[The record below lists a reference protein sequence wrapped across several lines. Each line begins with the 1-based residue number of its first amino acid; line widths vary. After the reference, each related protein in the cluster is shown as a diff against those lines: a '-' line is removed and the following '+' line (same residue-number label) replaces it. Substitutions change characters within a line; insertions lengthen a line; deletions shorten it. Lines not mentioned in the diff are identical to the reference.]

1 MIAAGEVS
9 CKWMFGLALLGMT
22 GDMLVAHPALEVKNE
37 YQYKRLIP
45 RHTIHGFAS
54 ERQWLFAHR
63 KFQNQCVLEAVAA
76 DERKSREQIQSASF
90 QTNES
95 APRVIQAT
103 NNY

>member
-1 MIAAGEVS
+1 MSDEA
-9 CKWMFGLALLGMT
+9 CKWMFGLAMLGMA

-37 YQYKRLIP
+37 YQYKSVIP
-45 RHTIHGFAS
+45 RHSVQGFAS

-76 DERKSREQIQSASF
+76 DERKSRELVQSASV
-90 QTNES
+90 QMNDS
-95 APRVIQAT
+95 PPPVLRVT